1 VRIVDVSPRVA
12 AARVGGSQARIGNI
26 VRGLAEH
33 GHEVRMLSQP
43 RLAAVRDAAGLNGGF
58 ERANPSLASA
68 LVSELGEWSWPT
80 SPLFSGIG
88 LRLTRRAPL
97 RRLLEWGDVTLVEFP
112 WQFRECARL
121 AGERPVVL
129 ASHNVEIERHSSLAD
144 AAGAGPSRHAWLRFI
159 ESREREAVER
169 SDLIVAV
176 SEADLR
182 GFVERYGA
190 DPERIVV
197 APNGADVRSIVPA
210 GPDRRAA
217 ARAQLGVRADR
228 PVVLF
233 AGADVTPN
241 RRALDWVR
249 ALARATDRFTFLVV
263 GKVGERARSNGALLA
278 TGWIPDFTLALAAA
292 DISLCP
298 VEFGGGTKIKL
309 LESIA
314 AGLPTVVFEEALHG
328 TDLAPGEHVVVAP
341 KSVDGLV
348 AALDR
353 LAREPEEAARIGA
366 AARRHAEEHHD
377 WRRSA
382 EAVERALVGLVGR

>member
-1 VRIVDVSPRVA
+1 MRIVDVSPRVE

-26 VRGLAEH
+26 LRCLAER
-33 GHEVRMLSQP
+33 HEVRMLSQP
-43 RLAAVRDAAGLNGGF
+43 RLAAVRSSQLNGGF
-58 ERANPSLASA
+58 ERVNPSLASA
-68 LVSELGEWSWPT
+68 LVSEMGEWSWPT

-97 RRLLEWGDVTLVEFP
+97 RRLLGWGEVTLVEFP

-121 AGERPVVL
+121 AGERPIVL
-129 ASHNVEIERHSSLAD
+129 ASHNVEIERHTSLAQ
-144 AAGAGPSRHAWLRFI
+144 AAGAGLSRHAWLRFI
-159 ESREREAVER
+159 EAREREAVER
-169 SDLIVAV
+169 ADLVVAV
-176 SEADLR
+176 SEADRR
-182 GFVERYGA
+182 GFAERYGA

-210 GPDRRAA
+210 DPDRRAA
-217 ARAQLGVRADR
+217 ARAALGVRPDR

-241 RRALDWVR
+241 RHALEWVQ
-249 ALARATDRFTFLVV
+249 ALARETDRFTFLAV
-263 GKVGERARSNGALLA
+263 GKVSERVRSNGALQA
-278 TGWIPDFTLALAAA
+278 TGWIPDFALALAAA
-292 DISLCP
+292 DVSLCP

-309 LESIA
+309 LESLA
-314 AGLPTVVFEEALHG
+314 AGLPTVAFEEALHG
-328 TDLAPGEHVVVAP
+328 TDLTPGEDVVVAP
-341 KSVDGLV
+341 KSVGGLV

-353 LAREPEEAARIGA
+353 LAHDPGEAARIGA

-382 EAVERALVGLVGR
+382 ATVERALVELVGR